1 MQRTMLNLPTTCMTD
16 LKATIADLKVPAAL
30 VGDSP
35 FGALLSQAMDEGSLQ
50 GAGGAVAQAKSSS
63 SLDLPALLLA
73 FLGENVET
81 SGQATQATAG
91 PALQTASNKD
101 LKASDR
107 PAAGSTRDEG
117 TVAGTNLKSEQQLQN
132 LVMRLLALV
141 ITTDAGA
148 GGQTAV
154 AKGSDSGEEKAAAE
168 PGNGLTTG
176 VKDGDGDGTSH
187 RSKAS
192 SNSGASG
199 SASETDNRHLLDTV
213 ALLLF
218 TGLEAITQEPGRESG
233 ASGETQSLLPKDGGT
248 ETEIAPV
255 PAQPA
260 AGGPAVENPGVK
272 GRETVALPGDELNGF
287 AARLLGAGTD
297 AAASTGTTAVRAEFA
312 LTPAGEAGAD
322 ENSLT
327 LQISTYWG
335 SAPPPPAKP
344 DGASPLM
351 QISSYWGSAP
361 PPPANAATRL
371 AGIPAS
377 PLISANAAGSVGQTS
392 RVGQA
397 AGGVQD
403 GAAAGTEGAGSASSD
418 GVVTIVKEL
427 TPLLFEGRDENASHD
442 PAAGKES
449 AGAKEGYPITLDE
462 HVSVND
468 EPTQEQQ
475 ASGQPGSAGTIER
488 FDRVMEQVGTGTGP
502 HDMTVRLTV
511 GNDESLVLGLK
522 DLGHTVTV
530 EIRGSNQGM
539 INLLQSQRDVIISHL
554 EGKDIS
560 ANIVIDPNASGT
572 PEKQERRETRQR
584 TSAARAKVSGG
595 FDGLLEV
602 FA

>member
-1 MQRTMLNLPTTCMTD
+1 MTD

-502 HDMTVRLTV
+502 HDMMVRLTV

>member
-1 MQRTMLNLPTTCMTD
+1 MLNLPTTCMTD

-449 AGAKEGYPITLDE
+449 AGAKEGYPLTLDE

>member
-1 MQRTMLNLPTTCMTD
+1 MLNLPTTCMTD

-502 HDMTVRLTV
+502 HDMMVRLTV

>member
-1 MQRTMLNLPTTCMTD
+1 MLNLPTTCMTD

-502 HDMTVRLTV
+502 HDMMVRLTV

-522 DLGHTVTV
+522 DLGQTVTV
-530 EIRGSNQGM
+530 EVRGSNQGM

>member
-1 MQRTMLNLPTTCMTD
+1 MLNLPTTCMTD

-502 HDMTVRLTV
+502 HDMMVRLTV

-572 PEKQERRETRQR
+572 PEKQERRGTRQR

>member
-1 MQRTMLNLPTTCMTD
+1 
-16 LKATIADLKVPAAL
+16 
-30 VGDSP
+30 
-35 FGALLSQAMDEGSLQ
+35 
-50 GAGGAVAQAKSSS
+50 
-63 SLDLPALLLA
+63 
-73 FLGENVET
+73 
-81 SGQATQATAG
+81 
-91 PALQTASNKD
+91 
-101 LKASDR
+101 
-107 PAAGSTRDEG
+107 
-117 TVAGTNLKSEQQLQN
+117 
-132 LVMRLLALV
+132 MRLLALV

>member
-117 TVAGTNLKSEQQLQN
+117 TVAGTNLKPEQQLQN

-187 RSKAS
+187 RSKA

-502 HDMTVRLTV
+502 HDMMVRLTV